1 MKVRGEA
8 TVRVIE
14 ILRRCG
20 SSVVHLRIEA
30 STECVAGVTSV
41 GDVKEEKKTHFF
53 GRRAGS
59 LKYQRWQAAE
69 GQVVAALISDGR
81 VACVCQSAFFKRRV
95 SATESGILR
104 TETSP
109 TVSKCVS
116 CSDAD

>member
-1 MKVRGEA
+1 MRGEA

-14 ILRRCG
+14 IVRRCG

-30 STECVAGVTSV
+30 RTECVARVTSV
-41 GDVKEEKKTHFF
+41 GDVKEEKKTRFF

-59 LKYQRWQAAE
+59 LKYQRWQSAE

-81 VACVCQSAFFKRRV
+81 VACVCQCAFFKRRA
-95 SATESGILR
+95 SATESGISR
-104 TETSP
+104 AGTSP
-109 TVSKCVS
+109 AESKRVSC